1 MDSIAIYETMNQHDL
16 DEIQTLRQHIQ
27 QLSNNIDRRTKLI
40 ESMKEQTN
48 ERNERKPTY
57 WMRVGRA

>member
-16 DEIQTLRQHIQ
+16 NEIQTLCQHIQ

-40 ESMKEQTN
+40 ESMKENAT
-48 ERNERKPTY
+48 NERKPTC